1 MLKLLKGLDRPP
13 TIINTDRIKFVQ
25 LKQIG
30 HCIRLFINEGFAE
43 SYGSYASGI
52 VLDVDYKDKYSSETE
67 VMEDFLNFL
76 NGPGA
81 STDHFGICL
90 AKLD

>member
-1 MLKLLKGLDRPP
+1 MLKLLKGLDKPP

-30 HCIRLFINEGFAE
+30 LFINEGFAE

-52 VLDVDYKDKYSSETE
+52 VLDVDYKDKYSSDKDVYIIGGHPVKIE
-67 VMEDFLNFL
+67 VK
-76 NGPGA
+76 
-81 STDHFGICL
+81 ICGE
-90 AKLD
+90 